1 MALIILQLLKLFIEL
16 FNVFLSTQKSHL
28 QILHPLGSLMELFAH
43 ILGDFLNPVSLG
55 FIFIR
60 LRVASMSQSVLQ
72 ILNIFLR
79 ICNLLVDQVDVLDIV
94 KNIGLVL
101 VQPFVDRF
109 QITVTYISA

>member
-1 MALIILQLLKLFIEL
+1 
-16 FNVFLSTQKSHL
+16 
-28 QILHPLGSLMELFAH
+28 MELFAH